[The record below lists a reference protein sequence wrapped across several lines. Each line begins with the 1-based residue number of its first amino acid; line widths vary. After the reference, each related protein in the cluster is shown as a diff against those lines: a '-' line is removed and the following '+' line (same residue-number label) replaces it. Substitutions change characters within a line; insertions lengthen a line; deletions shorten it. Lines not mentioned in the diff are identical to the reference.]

1 MKPYIFI
8 FKAPDKNGK
17 FIFTEDELK
26 KVLEKVY
33 NDAYNEGLKASVTWY
48 NSPTITYTDKT
59 YPYQT
64 PITTGTPTP
73 PNPYVVT
80 CSNDTGSHVGGE
92 TSNAVG
98 D

>member
-26 KVLEKVY
+26 EVLEKVY
-33 NDAYNEGLKASVTWY
+33 NDAYNEGYKAGSGWWSQSLVYT
-48 NSPTITYTDKT
+48 SPSTTTVPPIYKT
-59 YPYQT
+59 TT
-64 PITTGTPTP
+64 PNDV
-73 PNPYVVT
+73 PNPYQVT
-80 CSNDTGSHVGGE
+80 CNNTV
-92 TSNAVG
+92 NAAG

>member
-8 FKAPDKNGK
+8 FKMPDKNGK

-33 NDAYNEGLKASVTWY
+33 NDAYTEGLKAG
-48 NSPTITYTDKT
+48 NSWWNTPITYTS
-59 YPYQT
+59 
-64 PITTGTPTP
+64 TGTNFTPPPTYKTTTP
-73 PNPYVVT
+73 NDVPNPYQVT
-80 CSNDTGSHVGGE
+80 CSEAMNT
-92 TSNAVG
+92 VG